1 MRSPAQNVPRLM
13 AVAHALGPLRE
24 RVVFVGGAVVNLYST
39 TPTGTPEPRITEDV
53 DCLVEVAPRTA
64 FYQLED
70 ELRLQ
75 GFVHD
80 VASGV
85 ICRWNY
91 QGLTVDVMPTDPA
104 ILGFGNPWYAPGF
117 TQAQRY
123 VLPDHTTIRL
133 LSPVY
138 FLGTKLVA
146 LRDRG
151 WADLRV
157 SQDLEDIVHLV
168 DNRTELLAELAQ
180 AEDWVRTYIQEQLRA
195 LLGHPVFAEALS
207 WTLPYGAD
215 YTAQEVVHQRLRK
228 LAGGGN
234 QRTVIAPLQ

>member
-1 MRSPAQNVPRLM
+1 M

-39 TPTGTPEPRITEDV
+39 TPMGTPEPRITEDV
-53 DCLVEVAPRTA
+53 DCLVEVTPRTA
-64 FYQLED
+64 FHQLED
-70 ELRLQ
+70 ELRSL
-75 GFVHD
+75 GFVND

-91 QGLTVDVMPTDPA
+91 QGLTIDVMPTDPT
-104 ILGFGNPWYAPGF
+104 ILGFGNPWYAEGF
-117 TQAQRY
+117 TRAVPY
-123 VLPDHTTIRL
+123 TLPDNTTIRV

-138 FLGTKLVA
+138 FLCTKLVA

-168 DNRTELLAELAQ
+168 DNRTELSAELTQ
-180 AEDWVRTYIQEQLRA
+180 MPRTVQVYVRQQLRE
-195 LLGHPVFAEALS
+195 LLAHPAFAEALS
-207 WTLPYGAD
+207 WTIPYGAD
-215 YTAQEVVHQRLRK
+215 YTYQEAVHQRLRQ
-228 LAGGGN
+228 LARGPN
-234 QRTVIAPLQ
+234 PT

>member
-1 MRSPAQNVPRLM
+1 MPSEARNLPRLL
-13 AVAHALGPLRE
+13 AVAQALGPLRE

-39 TPTGTPEPRITEDV
+39 TPTKSPEPRITEDV
-53 DCLVEVAPRTA
+53 DCIVEVAPRTA

-70 ELRLQ
+70 KLRTL
-75 GFVHD
+75 GFVND

-91 QGLTVDVMPTDPA
+91 QGLTVDIMPTDPT
-104 ILGFGNPWYAPGF
+104 ILGFGNPWYAAGF
-117 TQAQRY
+117 AQAMRY
-123 VLPDHTTIRL
+123 TLPDMTSIRV

-138 FLGTKLVA
+138 FLCTKLVA

-168 DNRTELLAELAQ
+168 DNRAELAAELAQ
-180 AEDWVRTYIQEQLRA
+180 A
-195 LLGHPVFAEALS
+195 
-207 WTLPYGAD
+207 
-215 YTAQEVVHQRLRK
+215 
-228 LAGGGN
+228 
-234 QRTVIAPLQ
+234 

>member
-1 MRSPAQNVPRLM
+1 MPSEAQNLPRLM

-39 TPTGTPEPRITEDV
+39 TPAATPEPRITDDV
-53 DCLVEVAPRTA
+53 DCIVEVAPRTA

-70 ELRLQ
+70 ELRAL
-75 GFVHD
+75 GFVND

-85 ICRWNY
+85 ICRWLY
-91 QGLTVDVMPTDPA
+91 QGLTVDVMPTDPT
-104 ILGFGNPWYAPGF
+104 ILGFGNPWYAEGF
-117 TQAQRY
+117 AQAQRY
-123 VLPDHTTIRL
+123 TLPSGMIIRV

-138 FLGTKLVA
+138 FLCTKLVA

-168 DNRTELLAELAQ
+168 DNRTELPVELAQ
-180 AEDWVRTYIQEQLRA
+180 APGAVRAYVRQQLHE
-195 LLGHPVFAEALS
+195 LLAHHAFAEALS
-207 WTLPYGAD
+207 WVMPYGAD
-215 YTAQEVVHQRLRK
+215 YSYQQLLHQRLRE
-228 LAGGGN
+228 LANGSSYE
-234 QRTVIAPLQ
+234 

>member
-1 MRSPAQNVPRLM
+1 M

-53 DCLVEVAPRTA
+53 DCLVEVTPRTA
-64 FYQLED
+64 FHQLED
-70 ELRLQ
+70 ELRSL
-75 GFVHD
+75 GFVND

-91 QGLTVDVMPTDPA
+91 QGLTIDVMPTDPT
-104 ILGFGNPWYAPGF
+104 ILGFGNPWYAEGF
-117 TQAQRY
+117 TRAVPY
-123 VLPDHTTIRL
+123 TLPDNTTIRV

-138 FLGTKLVA
+138 FLCTKLVA

-168 DNRTELLAELAQ
+168 DNWTELSAELTQMPRTVQVYVRQQLRELLA
-180 AEDWVRTYIQEQLRA
+180 
-195 LLGHPVFAEALS
+195 HPAFAEALS
-207 WTLPYGAD
+207 WTIPYGAD
-215 YTAQEVVHQRLRK
+215 YTYQEAVHQRLRQ
-228 LAGGGN
+228 LARGPN
-234 QRTVIAPLQ
+234 PT

>member
-1 MRSPAQNVPRLM
+1 M
-13 AVAHALGPLRE
+13 AVAHALGSLRE

-53 DCLVEVAPRTA
+53 DCLVEVTPRTA
-64 FYQLED
+64 FHQLED
-70 ELRLQ
+70 ELRSL
-75 GFVHD
+75 GFVND

-91 QGLTVDVMPTDPA
+91 QGLTIDVMPTDPT
-104 ILGFGNPWYAPGF
+104 ILGFGNPWYAEGF
-117 TQAQRY
+117 TRAVPY
-123 VLPDHTTIRL
+123 TLPDNTTIRV

-138 FLGTKLVA
+138 FLCTKLVA

-168 DNRTELLAELAQ
+168 DNRTELSAELTQ
-180 AEDWVRTYIQEQLRA
+180 MPRTVQVYVRQQLRE
-195 LLGHPVFAEALS
+195 LLAHPAFAEALS
-207 WTLPYGAD
+207 WTIPYGAD
-215 YTAQEVVHQRLRK
+215 YTYQEAVHQRLRQ
-228 LAGGGN
+228 LARGPN
-234 QRTVIAPLQ
+234 PT